1 MHKTTLISIL
11 SIQQKLATSVPSSP
25 LLSPDWT
32 KATPPESLH
41 GRLTPS
47 NITSLMQMCA
57 LSGGKCFS
65 FGGILERSSGGTKTG
80 REEEKETV
88 LQVRVRGYRLN
99 DSISPPSPSS
109 LQEVVCR
116 SYFTIKRR
124 AIALK
129 CQQLY
134 TK

>member
-1 MHKTTLISIL
+1 MHETTLISVL
-11 SIQQKLATSVPSSP
+11 SIQQKLATPVPSSP

-80 REEEKETV
+80 REEEKEGET
-88 LQVRVRGYRLN
+88 
-99 DSISPPSPSS
+99 
-109 LQEVVCR
+109 
-116 SYFTIKRR
+116 
-124 AIALK
+124 
-129 CQQLY
+129 
-134 TK
+134 